1 MSEITIKWIFG
12 EVKFLLYKKQYDK
25 WCVLLL
31 KGFEGADFSKILS
44 STNKSKKDVST
55 QTKLKHTEDSLS
67 SIWDDTIRKLN
78 LYLKNNL

>member
-1 MSEITIKWIFG
+1 MCEITIKWIFG
-12 EVKFLLYKKQYDK
+12 EVKFLLYKKQYDE

-31 KGFEGADFSKILS
+31 KGFEGADFSNIL

-67 SIWDDTIRKLN
+67 SIWDDTICKLN
-78 LYLKNNL
+78 LFLKNNL